1 MTGPL
6 TAEYLQAV
14 ERALLAGM
22 GRGLMLSA
30 LDLDHVHRWARAGIP
45 VEVVVAGIEKAFA
58 TKPRTTRGLAYA
70 APAVDAAIKVWLAR
84 RMGGDEPVAAAQAD
98 SEVLL
103 ALDDL
108 MNRLTD
114 AGLRHQPPVRF
125 VLRDTWKSLNLL
137 KERCLAGLESDP
149 VGALDVLDQGTFEAL
164 WAVTPT
170 ETQQAIDAGVEA
182 SLRREASTAEA
193 AVRDARRWKAL
204 RTRLGLPALALEV
217 GGGW

>member
-14 ERALLAGM
+14 EHALLTSM

-45 VEVVVAGIEKAFA
+45 AEVVVAGIEKAFA

-70 APAVDAAIKVWLAR
+70 APAVDAAIKVWLER
-84 RMGGDEPVAAAQAD
+84 RVGGGEQAAAAQAD
-98 SEVLL
+98 SEVVL

-137 KERCLAGLESDP
+137 KERCKAGLESDP
-149 VGALDVLDQGTFEAL
+149 VGALDALDMTTFEAL
-164 WAVTPT
+164 WVVTPV
-170 ETQQAIDAGVEA
+170 EVQQAINESVEA
-182 SLRREASTAEA
+182 SLRREASVASEPLCTL
-193 AVRDARRWKAL
+193 RRWKAL
-204 RTRLGLPALALEV
+204 RTRLGLPALALEM